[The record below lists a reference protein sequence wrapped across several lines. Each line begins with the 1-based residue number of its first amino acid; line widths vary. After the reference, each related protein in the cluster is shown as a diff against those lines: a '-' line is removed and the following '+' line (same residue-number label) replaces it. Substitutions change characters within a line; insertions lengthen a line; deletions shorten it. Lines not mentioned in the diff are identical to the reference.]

1 LQMSGAAAANV
12 AFMRRQEIALATDA
26 LLARNL
32 LHAKSLARALERDL
46 SPTSQKVT
54 KLRVSGGVQVRILA
68 PKFGA
73 HEIDGFDVQ
82 KSGAEMSA
90 IPPTAVDSV
99 GHLNVWFGVAAT
111 VG

>member
-1 LQMSGAAAANV
+1 MVTGTDDGLRAAGV
-12 AFMRRQEIALATDA
+12 APVLGQRVLRPRQQVEDA
-26 LLARNL
+26 LRKAVLGGL
-32 LHAKSLARALERDL
+32 LRTGERL
-46 SPTSQKVT
+46 PAEA
-54 KLRVSGGVQVRILA
+54 I
-68 PKFGA
+68 
-73 HEIDGFDVQ
+73 IDGFDVQ